1 MLTKPHECLAK
12 KLLAYDF
19 IYWLLRLTMNIQGL
33 DPVQNVCIPVDC
45 DQGAL

>member
-19 IYWLLRLTMNIQGL
+19 IYILTMNIQGL